1 MLLQSNQTM
10 NSADTELVR
19 RLAVALL
26 LMLLA
31 TNGVVQ
37 SAGSCRSRNIIKSPP
52 RNGKPHLA
60 TTNNIGSSSGRY
72 QALPPLPKAWTRA
85 CSSFSSPGGH
95 G

>member
-1 MLLQSNQTM
+1 M
-10 NSADTELVR
+10 NITDAQLVR

-31 TNGVVQ
+31 TNGVLQ
-37 SAGSCRSRNIIKSPP
+37 SADSCRHNIMKSHP

-72 QALPPLPKAWTRA
+72 QAPPPHAKSNQSPPPIQA
-85 CSSFSSPGGH
+85 CSSFSPPGGH